1 MPGRP
6 SAEWPV
12 GCRPTRGVGDEMAK
26 ILVAEDEKQIADM
39 IAFKLTNSGHQV
51 IRAQD
56 GEQAV
61 TLAASQLPDL
71 ILLDAMMPG
80 LSGFEVLRRLKADP
94 ALRAVPVIMV
104 TAKGH
109 ERDVLSGLRGG
120 AVDYV
125 VKPFSLKE
133 LAARVDLA
141 LRKEPPATAS

>member
-1 MPGRP
+1 
-6 SAEWPV
+6 
-12 GCRPTRGVGDEMAK
+12 MAK

-39 IAFKLTNSGHQV
+39 IAFKLTNGGHQV
-51 IRAQD
+51 IRAED

-61 TLAASQLPDL
+61 NLAARERPDL

-80 LSGFEVLRRLKADP
+80 LSGFEVLRRLKGDP
-94 ALRAVPVIMV
+94 LLRAVPVIMV

-133 LAARVDLA
+133 LSARVDLA
-141 LRKEPPATAS
+141 LRKDPPATAS

>member
-1 MPGRP
+1 
-6 SAEWPV
+6 
-12 GCRPTRGVGDEMAK
+12 MAK
-26 ILVAEDEKQIADM
+26 ILVAEDDKQIGDM
-39 IAFKLTNSGHQV
+39 IAFKLTNGGHQV
-51 IRAQD
+51 TRAED

-61 TLAASQLPDL
+61 TLAGSELPDL

-80 LSGFEVLRRLKADP
+80 LSGFEVLRRLKGDP
-94 ALRAVPVIMV
+94 TLRAVPVIMV

-120 AVDYV
+120 AVDYI

-141 LRKEPPATAS
+141 LRKEPPATAT

>member
-1 MPGRP
+1 
-6 SAEWPV
+6 
-12 GCRPTRGVGDEMAK
+12 MAK

-56 GEQAV
+56 GEQAMK
-61 TLAASQLPDL
+61 LAKRDMPDL
-71 ILLDAMMPG
+71 IMLDGMMPG
-80 LSGFEVLRRLKADP
+80 LGGFEVLRRLKADP
-94 ALRAVPVIMV
+94 VLRSVPVIMV

-109 ERDVLSGLRGG
+109 ERDVLSGLHGG

-133 LAARVDLA
+133 LAARVELA
-141 LRKEPPATAS
+141 LGKELPPIMP

>member
-1 MPGRP
+1 
-6 SAEWPV
+6 
-12 GCRPTRGVGDEMAK
+12 MAK

-51 IRAQD
+51 IRARD
-56 GEQAV
+56 GEEAMKLV
-61 TLAASQLPDL
+61 KRELPDL
-71 ILLDAMMPG
+71 IMLDAMMPG
-80 LSGFEVLRRLKADP
+80 LGGFEVLRRLKLDP

-109 ERDVLSGLRGG
+109 ERDVLNGLRGG

-133 LAARVDLA
+133 LAARVELA
-141 LRKEPPATAS
+141 LGKEQPPIQP

>member
-1 MPGRP
+1 
-6 SAEWPV
+6 
-12 GCRPTRGVGDEMAK
+12 MAK
-26 ILVAEDEKQIADM
+26 ILVAEDDKQIGDM
-39 IAFKLTNSGHQV
+39 IAFKLTNGGHQV
-51 IRAQD
+51 IRAED

-61 TLAASQLPDL
+61 TLAGRELPDL

-80 LSGFEVLRRLKADP
+80 LSGFEVLRRLKSDP

-120 AVDYV
+120 AVDYI

>member
-1 MPGRP
+1 
-6 SAEWPV
+6 
-12 GCRPTRGVGDEMAK
+12 MAR

-56 GEQAV
+56 GEQALQ
-61 TLAASQLPDL
+61 LALSDLPDL
-71 ILLDAMMPG
+71 IMLDAMMPV
-80 LSGFEVLRRLKADP
+80 LSGFEVLRQLKANP
-94 ALRAVPVIMV
+94 ALRSIPVIMV

-133 LAARVDLA
+133 LAARVELA
-141 LRKEPPATAS
+141 LAKEVPPTLP

>member
-1 MPGRP
+1 
-6 SAEWPV
+6 
-12 GCRPTRGVGDEMAK
+12 
-26 ILVAEDEKQIADM
+26 VAEDDKQIGDM
-39 IAFKLTNSGHQV
+39 IAFKLTNGGHQV
-51 IRAQD
+51 IRAED

-61 TLAASQLPDL
+61 TLAARELPDL

-80 LSGFEVLRRLKADP
+80 LSGFEVLRRLKSDP
-94 ALRAVPVIMV
+94 TLRAMPVIMV

>member
-1 MPGRP
+1 
-6 SAEWPV
+6 
-12 GCRPTRGVGDEMAK
+12 MAK

-51 IRAQD
+51 IRARD
-56 GEQAV
+56 GEEAMKLVKQD
-61 TLAASQLPDL
+61 LPDL
-71 ILLDAMMPG
+71 IMLDAMMPG
-80 LSGFEVLRRLKADP
+80 LGGFEVLRRLKSDP

-109 ERDVLSGLRGG
+109 ERDVLSGLSGG

-133 LAARVDLA
+133 LAARVELA
-141 LRKEPPATAS
+141 LGKEQPPTLP

>member
-1 MPGRP
+1 
-6 SAEWPV
+6 
-12 GCRPTRGVGDEMAK
+12 MAR

-56 GEQAV
+56 GEQAML
-61 TLAASQLPDL
+61 LAKRELPDL
-71 ILLDAMMPG
+71 IMLDAMMPG
-80 LSGFEVLRRLKADP
+80 IGGFEVLRRLKLDST
-94 ALRAVPVIMV
+94 LRSVPVIMV

-109 ERDVLSGLRGG
+109 ERDVLNGLRGG

-133 LAARVDLA
+133 LAARVELA
-141 LRKEPPATAS
+141 LGKDRPPTAP

>member
-1 MPGRP
+1 
-6 SAEWPV
+6 
-12 GCRPTRGVGDEMAK
+12 MAR
-26 ILVAEDEKQIADM
+26 ILVAEDEKQIGDM

-51 IRAQD
+51 VRAQD
-56 GEQAV
+56 GEQAMK
-61 TLAASQLPDL
+61 LASGELPDL
-71 ILLDAMMPG
+71 IMLDAMMPG

-94 ALRAVPVIMV
+94 ALRSVPVIMV

-133 LAARVDLA
+133 LAARVELA
-141 LRKEPPATAS
+141 LGKEAPPTAP

>member
-1 MPGRP
+1 
-6 SAEWPV
+6 
-12 GCRPTRGVGDEMAK
+12 MAK

-39 IAFKLTNSGHQV
+39 IVFKLTNSGHQV

-56 GEQAV
+56 GEQALM
-61 TLAASQLPDL
+61 LAKRDIPDL
-71 ILLDAMMPG
+71 IMLDAMMPG
-80 LSGFEVLRRLKADP
+80 LGGFEVLRQLKADP
-94 ALRAVPVIMV
+94 GLRPVPVIMV

-133 LAARVDLA
+133 LAARVELA
-141 LRKEPPATAS
+141 LGKERPPPTP

>member
-1 MPGRP
+1 
-6 SAEWPV
+6 
-12 GCRPTRGVGDEMAK
+12 MAK

-39 IAFKLTNSGHQV
+39 IGFKLTNAGHQV
-51 IRAQD
+51 IRAED
-56 GEQAV
+56 GEQAI
-61 TLAASQLPDL
+61 TLAGSELPDL

-80 LSGFEVLRRLKADP
+80 LSGFEVLRRLKSDP

>member
-1 MPGRP
+1 
-6 SAEWPV
+6 
-12 GCRPTRGVGDEMAK
+12 MAK

-56 GEQAV
+56 GEQAMK
-61 TLAASQLPDL
+61 LAKRDIPDL
-71 ILLDAMMPG
+71 IMLDAMMPG
-80 LSGFEVLRRLKADP
+80 LGGFEVLRLLKLDAT
-94 ALRAVPVIMV
+94 LRSVPVIMV

-133 LAARVDLA
+133 LAARVELA
-141 LRKEPPATAS
+141 LGKEQPPTTP

>member
-1 MPGRP
+1 
-6 SAEWPV
+6 
-12 GCRPTRGVGDEMAK
+12 MAK
-26 ILVAEDEKQIADM
+26 ILVAEDEKQIGDM
-39 IAFKLTNSGHQV
+39 IAFKLTNGGHQV

-61 TLAASQLPDL
+61 TLAASELPDL

-94 ALRAVPVIMV
+94 VLRAVPVIMV

-120 AVDYV
+120 AVDYM

>member
-1 MPGRP
+1 
-6 SAEWPV
+6 
-12 GCRPTRGVGDEMAK
+12 MAK

-39 IAFKLTNSGHQV
+39 IVFKLTNSGHQV

-56 GEQAV
+56 GEQAMKF
-61 TLAASQLPDL
+61 AQHDIPDL
-71 ILLDAMMPG
+71 IMLDVMMPG
-80 LSGFEVLRRLKADP
+80 IGGFEVLRRLKADP
-94 ALRAVPVIMV
+94 ALRSVPVIMV

-133 LAARVDLA
+133 LAARVELA
-141 LRKEPPATAS
+141 LGKDRPPTTP